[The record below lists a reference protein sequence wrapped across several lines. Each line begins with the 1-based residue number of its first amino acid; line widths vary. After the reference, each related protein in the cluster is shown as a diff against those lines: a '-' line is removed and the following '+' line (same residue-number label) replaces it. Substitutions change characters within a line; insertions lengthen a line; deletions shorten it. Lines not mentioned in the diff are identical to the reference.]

1 MDDIARW
8 RSRIDEIDAIVM
20 KLLNERA
27 ACAVEIGKIKN
38 KLGIEILNPDRER
51 FILDRIRELNNGPL
65 SVDAAVRIFSAII
78 EECRKSEE
86 T

>member
-8 RSRIDEIDAIVM
+8 RSRIDEIDAIVVN
-20 KLLNERA
+20 LLNERT
-27 ACAVEIGKIKN
+27 ACAVEIGKIKK
-38 KLGIEILNPDRER
+38 KLGVEIFNPDRER

-65 SVDAAVRIFSAII
+65 SDDAAVRIFSAII

>member
-65 SVDAAVRIFSAII
+65 SDDAAVRIFSAII